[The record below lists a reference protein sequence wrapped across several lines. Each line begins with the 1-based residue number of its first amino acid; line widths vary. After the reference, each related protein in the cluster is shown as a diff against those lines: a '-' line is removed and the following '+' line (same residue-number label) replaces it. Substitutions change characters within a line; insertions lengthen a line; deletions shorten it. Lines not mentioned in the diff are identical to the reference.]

1 MKISTTV
8 VLALAAASVI
18 PTWEAQF
25 SYRFSDSDSEYI
37 HSNDTIALELDP
49 TSQVQL
55 YGAAGSIHTL
65 SYTVINKGMQ
75 GHLSISQQSGDNF
88 LGVLSSREM
97 YLATNQQQTIQERN
111 SIELLNFKIFFKI
124 VFKII

>member
-1 MKISTTV
+1 MTTGSTT
-8 VLALAAASVI
+8 
-18 PTWEAQF
+18 PTLLPS

-75 GHLSISQQSGDNF
+75 GHFSIRC
-88 LGVLSSREM
+88 V
-97 YLATNQQQTIQERN
+97 
-111 SIELLNFKIFFKI
+111 
-124 VFKII
+124 

>member
-1 MKISTTV
+1 MTTNFKTP
-8 VLALAAASVI
+8 LFFS
-18 PTWEAQF
+18 

-75 GHLSISQQSGDNF
+75 GHFSIRC
-88 LGVLSSREM
+88 V
-97 YLATNQQQTIQERN
+97 
-111 SIELLNFKIFFKI
+111 
-124 VFKII
+124 

>member
-1 MKISTTV
+1 MRPGMKISTTV

-18 PTWEAQF
+18 PTTQAQF
-25 SYRFSDSDSEYI
+25 RYSMSRFDSAKMTTNFKTPLFISSYRFSDSDSEYI

-75 GHLSISQQSGDNF
+75 GHFSI
-88 LGVLSSREM
+88 R
-97 YLATNQQQTIQERN
+97 
-111 SIELLNFKIFFKI
+111 
-124 VFKII
+124 

>member
-18 PTWEAQF
+18 PMTQAQF

-49 TSQVQL
+49 TSQIQL
-55 YGAAGSIHTL
+55 YGGAGSIHTL
-65 SYTVINKGMQ
+65 INKGMQ
-75 GHLSISQQSGDNF
+75 GHFSISQQSGDNF